1 MNSDNQAK
9 ERRKKI
15 ICDLVE
21 DPIYVPMK
29 EKELAMLLQVS
40 REERDE
46 LHEILRELLAEGR
59 LMLSIKGKYLKSN
72 GRVLTGTFIG
82 NTNGFGFVEIE
93 GREEDLFIPE
103 DKTGGAFH
111 KDTVE
116 VALLPEK
123 SGKRRKRKCLR

>member
-46 LHEILRELLAEGR
+46 LHEILRELLA
-59 LMLSIKGKYLKSN
+59 
-72 GRVLTGTFIG
+72 
-82 NTNGFGFVEIE
+82 
-93 GREEDLFIPE
+93 D
-103 DKTGGAFH
+103 
-111 KDTVE
+111 
-116 VALLPEK
+116 
-123 SGKRRKRKCLR
+123 